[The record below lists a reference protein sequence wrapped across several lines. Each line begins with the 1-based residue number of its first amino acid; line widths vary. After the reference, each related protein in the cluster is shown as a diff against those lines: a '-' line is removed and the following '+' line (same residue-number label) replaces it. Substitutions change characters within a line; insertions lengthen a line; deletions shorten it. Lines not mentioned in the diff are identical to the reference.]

1 MIASLVVARA
11 KSVCVCAHVCAV
23 TCVRSRVCGHVCA
36 CTQSLGPKAEDTL
49 VLCVKDRWAED
60 LCPRGGPRSQQLL

>member
-1 MIASLVVARA
+1 MGGSITGGGQS
-11 KSVCVCAHVCAV
+11 KKCV
-23 TCVRSRVCGHVCA
+23 CVRSRVCGHVYA